1 MHPLAINFKGTYGK
15 KYQNNHATRPV
26 KKDAL
31 DALLALLTDLVRHEG
46 LEDRFQMTNER
57 LEKELF
63 EEHADWHCLIAIDLQ
78 DVPVGFCL
86 YSRININR
94 SFNNSPLLQ
103 MG

>member
-1 MHPLAINFKGTYGK
+1 M
-15 KYQNNHATRPV
+15 
-26 KKDAL
+26 
-31 DALLALLTDLVRHEG
+31 RHEG

-103 MG
+103 MDHLYVKPECWTLAIFA